1 MNYERSI
8 VMQYENE
15 SENVASN
22 LFFVKFFI
30 LVVILSYADTLA
42 DDDEFNEWL
51 EEWKEIEPDEKLA
64 HTQEL
69 FRMVLSDNVSTY
81 YYSFCND
88 NIAEEDSDWHCRTCK
103 TCHDWRVWHCQDCHQ
118 CMYLRLYGYINDM
131 NSVIGTYGVTSPC
144 ERCGGGGSET

>member
-1 MNYERSI
+1 VTLLII
-8 VMQYENE
+8 V
-15 SENVASN
+15 AI
-22 LFFVKFFI
+22 F
-30 LVVILSYADTLA
+30 SYADTLA

-51 EEWKEIEPDEKLA
+51 EEWKEIQQDRKLA

-103 TCHDWRVWHCQDCHQ
+103 TCHDCHQ
-118 CMYLRLYGYINDM
+118 CMYLRLYGYINYM
-131 NSVIGTYGVTSPC
+131 NFILGTYGVTLPC
-144 ERCGGGGSET
+144 ERCGGGGSETHDFV